1 MIVTECERDEPAF
14 IPVAATARLLE
25 AALINS
31 DNSFSKREERKKKKK
46 TVFAMKER
54 GIYMCKI
61 DTTSPC

>member
-46 TVFAMKER
+46 KKKGLPKKNGE
-54 GIYMCKI
+54 
-61 DTTSPC
+61 